1 MLAVGLNEDAAAR
14 QSTVR
19 HVGLRPA
26 RRRLH
31 PVLAAIG
38 VTLVGQALVAAG
50 NVALYRLLAVRT
62 GTDGFASYSLAKQ
75 AVNLLFPVVTVGLVG
90 GLPRYLALR
99 RETEGHPSRGAY
111 LLAAVG
117 ISATVT
123 AVSVA
128 VALLVPGPTA
138 ALLFG
143 GEGGRSLVAASAALL
158 VGTAAF
164 YVVFGYFRGELR
176 ITTGNVLQV
185 LGVGLL
191 PPVLVLALPGAS
203 IATLVALM
211 GLGLAALSLGFIALP
226 LVQGVV
232 AARAPELREAGRRLL
247 DYGGRRVPGEI
258 AQLALFALVPV
269 LAAHV
274 AGLREVAF
282 LGAALQVV
290 NLLAVA
296 LNPLGVVLLPSVA
309 QRWASDPSRTARQIA
324 QLAAMSVHVG
334 LFASVQVFVFAGVA
348 IEAWLGSNFAGAGP
362 LVRVALLAVG
372 PFVFYLSMRSSLDAV
387 AVRSYN
393 ARSNIAGLA
402 SFIVVAVA
410 LLTTGAAEPAFSV
423 AWAFAAGVMVQGTLT
438 FVFVRR
444 LFGVRATDY
453 ALTRVLPLA
462 ALTAAAAVAARP
474 LVERS
479 GSQLV
484 LLVAVEL
491 VLTAAYFGGLAAS
504 HVGWITFLR
513 TRGLGRGGST

>member
-1 MLAVGLNEDAAAR
+1 MLDVGLNEDAAAR
-14 QSTVR
+14 QSTVGS
-19 HVGLRPA
+19 VALRAP
-26 RRRLH
+26 RRRVH

-38 VTLVGQALVAAG
+38 VTLLGQVLVAAG

-99 RETEGHPSRGAY
+99 RETEGHPPRGAY
-111 LLAAVG
+111 LLAALG
-117 ISATVT
+117 ISGAVT
-123 AVSVA
+123 ASSVA
-128 VALLVPGPTA
+128 VALLAPGATA
-138 ALLFG
+138 QVLFG
-143 GEGGRSLVAASAALL
+143 GEAGRSLVAGSAALL
-158 VGTAAF
+158 VGTATF
-164 YVVFGYFRGELR
+164 YVAFGYFRGELH

-211 GLGLAALSLGFIALP
+211 GLGLAVLSIGFIAKP
-226 LVQGVV
+226 IVQGVV
-232 AARAPELREAGRRLL
+232 AAHVPELREAGRRLL

-309 QRWASDPSRTARQIA
+309 QRWATDPRRTSRQIA

-334 LFASVQVFVFAGVA
+334 LFASVQVFIFAGIA

-362 LVRVALLAVG
+362 LVRVALIAVG
-372 PFVFYLSMRSSLDAV
+372 PYVFYLSMRSSLDAV

-402 SFIVVAVA
+402 TFIAVA
-410 LLTTGAAEPAFSV
+410 AVLLATDAAEPAFSV
-423 AWAFAAGVMVQGTLT
+423 AWAFAAGVTVQGGLT

-444 LFGVRATDY
+444 LFGVRIADY
-453 ALTRVLPLA
+453 ALVRVLPLA
-462 ALTAAAAVAARP
+462 ALTAAAAVAARS
-474 LVERS
+474 LIDGS
-479 GSQLV
+479 GLELV
-484 LLVAVEL
+484 LLAAVEL
-491 VLTAAYFGGLAAS
+491 VLTAVYLGGLAVS

-513 TRGLGRGGST
+513 TRGLGRGDSG

>member
-1 MLAVGLNEDAAAR
+1 MWGVSLNQDAAAR
-14 QSTVR
+14 QSTAGP
-19 HVGLRPA
+19 VGLRPPQ
-26 RRRLH
+26 RRVH

-38 VTLVGQALVAAG
+38 VTLLGQLLVAAG
-50 NVALYRLLAVRT
+50 AVALYRLLAVKT

-99 RETEGHPSRGAY
+99 RQTEGHPSTGAY
-111 LLAAVG
+111 LLAAIG
-117 ISATVT
+117 ISGLVT
-123 AVSVA
+123 AASVA
-128 VALLVPGPTA
+128 VALLAPGATA
-138 ALLFG
+138 AVLFG
-143 GEGGRSLVAASAALL
+143 GEGGRSLVAGSAALL

-164 YVVFGYFRGELR
+164 YVAFGYFRGELR

-191 PPVLVLALPGAS
+191 PPVLVLALPNES

-211 GLGLAALSLGFIALP
+211 GLGLAVMSLAFIAVP
-226 LVQGVV
+226 IARGAVE
-232 AARAPELREAGRRLL
+232 ARAAELREAGRRLL

-274 AGLREVAF
+274 TGLREVAF

-290 NLLAVA
+290 NLLALA

-309 QRWASDPSRTARQIA
+309 QRWASDPERTSRQIA
-324 QLAAMSVHVG
+324 QLAAMALHLG
-334 LFASVQVFVFAGVA
+334 LFATVQVFVFAGIA
-348 IEAWLGSNFAGAGP
+348 LEAWLGSNFAGAGP

-372 PFVFYLSMRSSLDAV
+372 PFVFYLAMRSSLDAA

-393 ARSNIAGLA
+393 ARSNIIGLAAFVVVAAGLLA
-402 SFIVVAVA
+402 TDVAA
-410 LLTTGAAEPAFSV
+410 PAFAV
-423 AWAFAAGVMVQGTLT
+423 AWAFAAGVAVQGGLT
-438 FVFVRR
+438 FFFVRR
-444 LFGVRATDY
+444 LFGVRLSDY
-453 ALTRVLPLA
+453 ALGRVLPLA
-462 ALTAAAAVAARP
+462 ALTAAGAVVAQP
-474 LVERS
+474 LVEGS
-479 GSQLV
+479 GAQLV

-491 VLTAAYFGGLAAS
+491 VLTAVYLGGLVVS

-513 TRGLGRGGST
+513 TRGLGRGSS